1 MDLSIVIPIFNE
13 QENLPIL
20 YSKLVSVLKKLGKN
34 YEIVFV
40 NDGSTDSS
48 FSVLKDIKV
57 YDKNILIINFRKN
70 FGQTAALDAG
80 FKHARGDV
88 IVTLD
93 ADLQNDPE
101 DIPKV
106 LDKLQNYDVVSGWRF
121 PRHDSLSKKIFSRIA
136 DLIRKIILKDKIHD
150 SGCTLKAYRK
160 EAVKDLNLFGE
171 MHRYIPVLIASNG
184 FKIGEIK
191 VKHHK
196 RKYGKTKYGIRRIF
210 RGLLDLF
217 YIKFWIDYSTRPLHF
232 FGFIG
237 MVSILLGGLL
247 GFGNLYYHTFINRS
261 TLILVG
267 PLLLLA
273 ALMVLLG
280 IQFIV
285 LGFLGE
291 INIRTYYSKSKETNY
306 KIKEIL

>member
-101 DIPKV
+101 EYKH
-106 LDKLQNYDVVSGWRF
+106 LD
-121 PRHDSLSKKIFSRIA
+121 
-136 DLIRKIILKDKIHD
+136 
-150 SGCTLKAYRK
+150 
-160 EAVKDLNLFGE
+160 
-171 MHRYIPVLIASNG
+171 
-184 FKIGEIK
+184 
-191 VKHHK
+191 
-196 RKYGKTKYGIRRIF
+196 
-210 RGLLDLF
+210 
-217 YIKFWIDYSTRPLHF
+217 
-232 FGFIG
+232 
-237 MVSILLGGLL
+237 
-247 GFGNLYYHTFINRS
+247 HT
-261 TLILVG
+261 
-267 PLLLLA
+267 
-273 ALMVLLG
+273 
-280 IQFIV
+280 
-285 LGFLGE
+285 
-291 INIRTYYSKSKETNY
+291 
-306 KIKEIL
+306 